1 MQRKVGTTMIN
12 LDGKTALV
20 TGGGVGMGRAIAE
33 AFGSFGVRVAI
44 AEIDPAR
51 AAQAKEALDAA
62 GVENLVET
70 ADVRDAEQIAALA
83 AKIEARFGGL
93 DILVNNVG
101 DFMGIVGPFATSTP
115 EQWDTLYQVNLKQI
129 FIVTHAMLPLLKKS
143 GRGGSII
150 NVSSIEAFRGIPGG
164 VIYGAFKAG
173 ITGFTQS
180 LAVELGPDH
189 IRVNTI
195 APETTDTPQVQVTN
209 WTAPQ
214 YRDHTE
220 RWIPLGRFGVPQDAA
235 GCAIFLA
242 SDLSAWVTG
251 TTIHMDGGALAA
263 AGWYRTPAG
272 QWTNMPVIADKG
284 LIF

>member
-1 MQRKVGTTMIN
+1 MIN
-12 LDGKTALV
+12 LAGKTALV
-20 TGGGVGMGRAIAE
+20 TGGGAGMGRAIAE
-33 AFGSFGVRVAI
+33 AFGSFGVKVAI
-44 AEIDPAR
+44 AEIDSAR
-51 AAQAKEALDAA
+51 ADSTRAALDAA
-62 GVENLVET
+62 GIDNLVET
-70 ADVRDAEQIAALA
+70 ADVRDPAQVAGLA
-83 AKIEARFGGL
+83 AKISERFGGL

-129 FIVTHAMLPLLKKS
+129 FIVTHAMLPLLKAS

-164 VIYGAFKAG
+164 VVYGAFKAG

-195 APETTDTPQVQVTN
+195 APETTDTEQVQVTN

-235 GCAIFLA
+235 GCAVFLA

>member
-1 MQRKVGTTMIN
+1 MLN
-12 LDGKTALV
+12 LGGKIALV
-20 TGGGVGMGRAIAE
+20 TGGGAGMGRAIAE
-33 AFGSFGVRVAI
+33 AFGGQRVRVI
-44 AEIDPAR
+44 VAEIDPAR
-51 AAQAKEALDAA
+51 AEAVRVALDDAK
-62 GVENLVET
+62 VDNLVEVV
-70 ADVRDAEQIAALA
+70 DVRDAGQVAALA
-83 AKIEARFGGL
+83 GKIADRFGGL

-101 DFMGIVGPFATSTP
+101 DFMGIVGPFANSTP
-115 EQWDTLYQVNLKQI
+115 EQWDILYQVNLKHM
-129 FIVTHAMLPLLKKS
+129 FIVTHAMLPLMRKS
-143 GRGGSII
+143 SADSSRRGGSII
-150 NVSSIEAFRGIPGG
+150 NVSSIEGFRGIPGG
-164 VIYGAFKAG
+164 VVYGAFKAA

-180 LAVELGPDH
+180 LAVELGPEG

-195 APETTDTPQVQVTN
+195 APETTDTEQVQVTN
-209 WTAPQ
+209 WTNPK

-220 RWIPLGRFGVPQDAA
+220 RWIPLGRFGVPRDAA

>member
-1 MQRKVGTTMIN
+1 MFN
-12 LDGKTALV
+12 LEGKTALV
-20 TGGGVGMGRAIAE
+20 TGGGAGMGRAIAE
-33 AFGSFGVRVAI
+33 SFGAYGMRVVV

-51 AAQAKEALDAA
+51 AETVRATLDEAKVD
-62 GVENLVET
+62 NLVET
-70 ADVRDAEQIAALA
+70 VDVRDRGQVASLTK
-83 AKIEARFGGL
+83 KIEARFGGL

-101 DFMGIVGPFATSTP
+101 DFMGIVGPFAISTE
-115 EQWDTLYQVNLKQI
+115 EQWDTLYQVNLKHI
-129 FIVTHAMLPLLKKS
+129 FIVTHAMLPLMRKS
-143 GRGGSII
+143 GAGGSII

-164 VIYGAFKAG
+164 VIYGAFKAA

-180 LAVELGPDH
+180 LAVELGPEG

-195 APETTDTPQVQVTN
+195 APETTDTEQVQVTA
-209 WTAPQ
+209 WTNPK

-220 RWIPLGRFGVPQDAA
+220 RWIPLGRFGVPKDAA
-235 GCAIFLA
+235 GCAVFLA

>member
-1 MQRKVGTTMIN
+1 MIN
-12 LDGKTALV
+12 LEGKTALV
-20 TGGGVGMGRAIAE
+20 TGGGAGMGKAIAE
-33 AFGSFGVRVAI
+33 AFGAYGVKVAV
-44 AEIDPAR
+44 AEIKPER
-51 AAQAKEALDAA
+51 AEAVRKTLAEAKVDH
-62 GVENLVET
+62 LVEVL
-70 ADVRDAEQIAALA
+70 DVRDVGQVKALA
-83 AKIEARFGGL
+83 KKIEDRFGGL

-101 DFMGIVGPFATSTP
+101 DFMGIVGTFADSTE

-129 FIVTHAMLPLLKKS
+129 FNVTHAMLPLLRKS
-143 GRGGSII
+143 GKGGSII

-164 VIYGAFKAG
+164 VVYGAFKAG

-180 LAVELGPDH
+180 LAVELGPEG

-195 APETTDTPQVQVTN
+195 APETTDTEQVQVTN
-209 WTAPQ
+209 WTNPK
-214 YRDHTE
+214 YMDHTE
-220 RWIPLGRFGVPQDAA
+220 RWIPLGRFGVPKDAA
-235 GCAIFLA
+235 GCAVFLA

-263 AGWYRTPAG
+263 AGWYRTPKG

>member
-1 MQRKVGTTMIN
+1 MLN
-12 LDGKTALV
+12 LEGKTALV
-20 TGGGVGMGRAIAE
+20 TGGGAGMGRAIAE
-33 AFGSFGVRVAI
+33 AFGAQGVRVAV

-51 AAQAKEALDAA
+51 AEAVKSGLTEAKVDH
-62 GVENLVET
+62 LVDIV
-70 ADVRDAEQIAALA
+70 DVRDTAQVAALA
-83 AKIEARFGGL
+83 EKIEAKFGGL

-101 DFMGIVGPFATSTP
+101 DFMGIVGPFATST
-115 EQWDTLYQVNLKQI
+115 EAEWDTLYQINLKHI
-129 FIVTHAMLPLLKKS
+129 FIVTQAVLPLLRKS
-143 GRGGSII
+143 GNGGSII
-150 NVSSIEAFRGIPGG
+150 NVSSIEGFRGIPGG
-164 VIYGAFKAG
+164 VVYGAFKAAV
-173 ITGFTQS
+173 TGFTQS
-180 LAVELGPDH
+180 LAVELGPEG

-195 APETTDTPQVQVTN
+195 APETTDTEQVQVTN
-209 WTAPQ
+209 WTNPK

-220 RWIPLGRFGVPQDAA
+220 RWIPLGRFGVPKDAA

>member
-1 MQRKVGTTMIN
+1 
-12 LDGKTALV
+12 
-20 TGGGVGMGRAIAE
+20 
-33 AFGSFGVRVAI
+33 
-44 AEIDPAR
+44 
-51 AAQAKEALDAA
+51 
-62 GVENLVET
+62 
-70 ADVRDAEQIAALA
+70 
-83 AKIEARFGGL
+83 
-93 DILVNNVG
+93 
-101 DFMGIVGPFATSTP
+101 MGIVGPFATSTE
-115 EQWDTLYQVNLKQI
+115 EQWDTLYQVNLKHI
-129 FIVTHAMLPLLKKS
+129 FIVTHAMLPLMRKS
-143 GRGGSII
+143 GAGGSII

-164 VIYGAFKAG
+164 VIYGAFKAA

-180 LAVELGPDH
+180 LAVELGPEG

-195 APETTDTPQVQVTN
+195 APETTDTEQVQVTA
-209 WTAPQ
+209 WTNPK

-220 RWIPLGRFGVPQDAA
+220 RWIPLGRFGVPKDAA
-235 GCAIFLA
+235 GCAVFLA

>member
-1 MQRKVGTTMIN
+1 MLN
-12 LDGKTALV
+12 LEGKIALV
-20 TGGGVGMGRAIAE
+20 TGGGAGMGRAIAE
-33 AFGSFGVRVAI
+33 AFGGQGVRVI
-44 AEIDPAR
+44 VAEIDPAR
-51 AAQAKEALDAA
+51 AEAVRVALDDAK
-62 GVENLVET
+62 VDNLVEVV
-70 ADVRDAEQIAALA
+70 DVRDAGQVAALA
-83 AKIEARFGGL
+83 GKIADRFGGL

-101 DFMGIVGPFATSTP
+101 DFMGIVGPFANSTP
-115 EQWDTLYQVNLKQI
+115 EQWDILYQVNLKHM
-129 FIVTHAMLPLLKKS
+129 FIVTHAMLPLMRKS
-143 GRGGSII
+143 SADSSRRGGSII
-150 NVSSIEAFRGIPGG
+150 NVSSIEGFRGIPGG
-164 VIYGAFKAG
+164 VVYGAFKAA

-180 LAVELGPDH
+180 LAVELGPEG

-195 APETTDTPQVQVTN
+195 APETTDTEQVQVTN
-209 WTAPQ
+209 WTNPK

-220 RWIPLGRFGVPQDAA
+220 RWIPLGRFGVPRDAA

>member
-1 MQRKVGTTMIN
+1 MIN
-12 LDGKTALV
+12 LKGKTALV
-20 TGGGVGMGRAIAE
+20 TGGGAGMGRAIAE
-33 AFGSFGVRVAI
+33 SFGMYGVRVVI

-51 AAQAKEALDAA
+51 AATASHTLEAEGIEAM
-62 GVENLVET
+62 VEVV
-70 ADVRDAEQIAALA
+70 DVRDTKQVAELA
-83 AKIEARFGGL
+83 KKIEARYGGL

-101 DFMGIVGPFATSTP
+101 DFMGIVGPFATSTE
-115 EQWDTLYQVNLKQI
+115 EQWDTLYQVNLKQM
-129 FIVTHAMLPLLKKS
+129 FVVTHAMLPLMRKS
-143 GRGGSII
+143 GHGGSII
-150 NVSSIEAFRGIPGG
+150 NISSIEGFRGIPGG
-164 VIYGAFKAG
+164 VVYGAFKAG

-180 LAVELGPDH
+180 LAVELGPEH

-195 APETTDTPQVQVTN
+195 APETTDTEQVQVTK
-209 WTAPQ
+209 WTNPK
-214 YRDHTE
+214 YMSHTE

-242 SDLSAWVTG
+242 SDLSGWVTG

-263 AGWYRTPAG
+263 AGWYRTPEG

>member
-1 MQRKVGTTMIN
+1 MIN
-12 LDGKTALV
+12 LSGKTALV
-20 TGGGVGMGRAIAE
+20 TGGGAGMGRAIAE
-33 AFGSFGVRVAI
+33 AFGMYGVRVVV
-44 AEIDPAR
+44 AEIDKAR
-51 AAQAKEALDAA
+51 AENVRATFEAE
-62 GVENLVET
+62 GVEGMVEVV
-70 ADVRDAEQIAALA
+70 DVRDKAQVAGLAE
-83 AKIEARFGGL
+83 KIEAKYGQL

-101 DFMGIVGPFATSTP
+101 DFMGIVGPFATSTE

-129 FIVTHAMLPLLKKS
+129 FVVTHAMLPLMRKS
-143 GRGGSII
+143 GHGGSVI

-180 LAVELGPDH
+180 LAVELGPEH

-195 APETTDTPQVQVTN
+195 APETTDTEQVKVTA
-209 WTAPQ
+209 WTNPK
-214 YRDHTE
+214 YTSHTE

-235 GCAIFLA
+235 GCAVFLA

-263 AGWYRTPAG
+263 AGWYRTPDG

>member
-1 MQRKVGTTMIN
+1 M
-12 LDGKTALV
+12 
-20 TGGGVGMGRAIAE
+20 
-33 AFGSFGVRVAI
+33 
-44 AEIDPAR
+44 
-51 AAQAKEALDAA
+51 
-62 GVENLVET
+62 
-70 ADVRDAEQIAALA
+70 A
-83 AKIEARFGGL
+83 AKIEEKFGQL

-101 DFMGIVGPFATSTP
+101 DFMGIVGPFATST
-115 EQWDTLYQVNLKQI
+115 EDQWDTLYQVNLKQI
-129 FIVTHAMLPLLKKS
+129 FTVTHAMLPLMKKS
-143 GRGGSII
+143 GHGGSII
-150 NVSSIEAFRGIPGG
+150 NISSIEAFRGIPGG

-195 APETTDTPQVQVTN
+195 APETTDTEQVQVTK
-209 WTAPQ
+209 WTNPK
-214 YRDHTE
+214 YKDHTE

-242 SDLSAWVTG
+242 SDLSAWVSG

-263 AGWYRTPAG
+263 AGWYRTPEG

>member
-1 MQRKVGTTMIN
+1 MLN
-12 LDGKTALV
+12 LEGKTALV
-20 TGGGVGMGRAIAE
+20 TGGGAGMGRAIAE
-33 AFGSFGVRVAI
+33 AFGAEGVRVAV

-51 AAQAKEALDAA
+51 AEAARAALDAA
-62 GVENLVET
+62 KVDNLVEVV
-70 ADVRDAEQIAALA
+70 DVRDTAQVAALA
-83 AKIEARFGGL
+83 ERIEARFGGL

-101 DFMGIVGPFATSTP
+101 DFMGIVGPFAKST
-115 EQWDTLYQVNLKQI
+115 EAEWDTLYQINLRHI
-129 FIVTHAMLPLLKKS
+129 FIVTQAMLPLLKKW
-143 GRGGSII
+143 GNGGSII
-150 NVSSIEAFRGIPGG
+150 NVSSIEGFRGIPGG
-164 VIYGAFKAG
+164 VVYGAFKAAV
-173 ITGFTQS
+173 TGFTQS
-180 LAVELGPDH
+180 LAVELGPDG

-195 APETTDTPQVQVTN
+195 APETTDTEQVQVTN
-209 WTAPQ
+209 WTNPK

-220 RWIPLGRFGVPQDAA
+220 RWIPLGRFGVPKDAA

>member
-1 MQRKVGTTMIN
+1 MIN
-12 LDGKTALV
+12 LKGKTALV
-20 TGGGVGMGRAIAE
+20 TGGGAGMGRAIAE
-33 AFGSFGVRVAI
+33 AFGMYGVRVVI
-44 AEIDPAR
+44 AEIDAAR
-51 AAQAKEALDAA
+51 AETVRHTLEGEGIEAL
-62 GVENLVET
+62 VEVV
-70 ADVRDAEQIAALA
+70 DVREKKQVLTLAEKIDA
-83 AKIEARFGGL
+83 RYGGL

-101 DFMGIVGPFATSTP
+101 DFMGIVGPFATSTE

-129 FIVTHAMLPLLKKS
+129 FTVTHAMLPLMRKS
-143 GRGGSII
+143 GHGGSII
-150 NVSSIEAFRGIPGG
+150 NVSSIEGFRGIPGG

-180 LAVELGPDH
+180 LAVELGPEH

-195 APETTDTPQVQVTN
+195 APETTDTEQVQVTK
-209 WTAPQ
+209 WTNPK
-214 YRDHTE
+214 YRSHTE

-263 AGWYRTPAG
+263 AGWYRTPEG

>member
-1 MQRKVGTTMIN
+1 MYGVKV
-12 LDGKTALV
+12 AV
-20 TGGGVGMGRAIAE
+20 
-33 AFGSFGVRVAI
+33 
-44 AEIDPAR
+44 AEIDAAR
-51 AAQAKEALDAA
+51 AETLRHTLEGEGIDA
-62 GVENLVET
+62 LVEVT
-70 ADVRDAEQIAALA
+70 DVRDKTQVAKLA
-83 AKIEARFGGL
+83 AKIEAKFGGL

-101 DFMGIVGPFATSTP
+101 DFMGIVGPFATSTE

-129 FIVTHAMLPLLKKS
+129 FVVTHAMLPLMRKS
-143 GRGGSII
+143 GNGGSII

-180 LAVELGPDH
+180 LAVELGPEG

-195 APETTDTPQVQVTN
+195 APETTDTEQVQVTK
-209 WTAPQ
+209 WTNPK
-214 YRDHTE
+214 YMDHTQ

-235 GCAIFLA
+235 GCAVFLA

-263 AGWYRTPAG
+263 AGWYRTPEG